1 MPTVGSWGGGLFLTS
16 KDAAV
21 RAPVERLRI
30 AECPVHVEEHPRKP
44 RREHGTWRVGVD
56 VVCATGAACEHVQ
69 HTLAPVC

>member
-16 KDAAV
+16 EDAAV
-21 RAPVERLRI
+21 CAPVERLRI
-30 AECPVHVEEHPRKP
+30 AERPVHVEEHPRKP